1 MRVCCGLLLYYGSII
16 IQCYNTLYLSLI
28 VLYVGLLTVAAREVQ
43 CRFFVQINSVNCF
56 HFLI

>member
-1 MRVCCGLLLYYGSII
+1 MFAVVSYCTRD
-16 IQCYNTLYLSLI
+16 NTLYLSLI

-43 CRFFVQINSVNCF
+43 CRFFVQIHSVNCF